1 MKLYRIKNKRTGW
14 YVKSANEHSPS
25 AGDAMTFHTKEF
37 ALVYAEPG
45 EEVEGVTM
53 PREKYNAFECTRFVV
68 KKYNAFE
75 CTRFVVKKDNV
86 YLRYT
91 GPGDERAPT
100 ADIMSATMF
109 FSEEGACNKASSG
122 TGNRV
127 IKLTISWEE

>member
-37 ALVYAEPG
+37 ALAYAEPG

-53 PREKYNAFECTRFVV
+53 PRE
-68 KKYNAFE
+68 KYNAFE